1 MIFEGAQGNE
11 IYNFQR
17 MKMMGL
23 GSAQFHA
30 VHADFLDSW
39 TPDNPS
45 NTIHA
50 GTQAARDSNQW
61 LSSQFLEDGS
71 YTSLRSASLTYNLKD
86 ALSMLG
92 VEQLK
97 VFVNAE
103 NLFIITDYSGFDP
116 VSTAS
121 GNSDVDLGIDFNA
134 FPISRSFSVG
144 FNLTF

>member
-1 MIFEGAQGNE
+1 
-11 IYNFQR
+11 
-17 MKMMGL
+17 
-23 GSAQFHA
+23 
-30 VHADFLDSW
+30 
-39 TPDNPS
+39 
-45 NTIHA
+45 
-50 GTQAARDSNQW
+50 
-61 LSSQFLEDGS
+61 
-71 YTSLRSASLTYNLKD
+71 
-86 ALSMLG
+86 MLG

-121 GNSDVDLGIDFNA
+121 GNSDVDLGIDLNA